1 MAVLG
6 LIPTLVILP
15 PPALIPVTVLLLP
28 RPLRAAAAANEA
40 SQLRDM
46 LSSVINK
53 AVAVALKESDQ
64 GDVREHLDE
73 LSQGLVEINVGLKEG
88 KQVGA

>member
-1 MAVLG
+1 M
-6 LIPTLVILP
+6 ILP